1 MWSIQVNVLLKNCKQ
16 NITPL
21 SLMAGRTVDINCVV
35 FAGAPDTPSD
45 ISVSVL
51 TGTSARVSWQT
62 SYKGLL
68 DRIFH
73 IQIQAVGAS
82 TWRVWNVADTSLDG
96 QMTYDI
102 DGLLADTSYVLR
114 MYASNAAGS
123 SATSSGVSFVTQ
135 GTCILFNEQNF

>member
-1 MWSIQVNVLLKNCKQ
+1 MSI
-16 NITPL
+16 
-21 SLMAGRTVDINCVV
+21 
-35 FAGAPDTPSD
+35 
-45 ISVSVL
+45 L

-135 GTCILFNEQNF
+135 GTCIQYNELTFLFVFTV

>member
-1 MWSIQVNVLLKNCKQ
+1 MILKIRFIIFQPTHFVYRQHWRCLQWIAINVIC
-16 NITPL
+16 
-21 SLMAGRTVDINCVV
+21 C
-35 FAGAPDTPSD
+35 FAGTPDTPSD

-62 SYKGLL
+62 NYKGLL

-96 QMTYDI
+96 QMSYDI

-123 SATSSGVSFVTQ
+123 SATSNGVSFVTQ
-135 GTCILFNEQNF
+135 GTCILYNEQNF

>member
-1 MWSIQVNVLLKNCKQ
+1 MI
-16 NITPL
+16 
-21 SLMAGRTVDINCVV
+21 
-35 FAGAPDTPSD
+35 FAGTPDTPSD

-51 TGTSARVSWQT
+51 TGTSARVSWKT

-82 TWRVWNVADTSLDG
+82 TWRVWNIADTSLDG
-96 QMTYDI
+96 QMSYDI

-135 GTCILFNEQNF
+135 GILSIDP